1 MNSKKKEEMR
11 NSYKSNK
18 IVRSKT
24 INEQTNAKKRWVKLS
39 NVMKGIALLKQTTVV
54 SINNPVLL
62 AIIVLNMIFFRMK

>member
-1 MNSKKKEEMR
+1 MNTKKKEEMR

-54 SINNPVLL
+54 SIDNPVLL